1 MKIAIVA
8 LTDFHTS
15 SSTVRRVEMLG
26 KGLSVL
32 GHEVHI
38 IIPQRFQPG
47 PLLQDLGGLHIHW
60 GSVTTPT
67 NWSTVSAR
75 LIARLKTILLV
86 EQLASQGLDWLLLY
100 NLGLEGVPMLLSAR
114 RHGVLVAA
122 EYCDARNKPQ
132 RPDLEAHIRMSWQ
145 RAADALIPR
154 MTHLNIAISRFLE
167 QWLRGRSPGTPT
179 LIVPPLVDSDLF
191 QSSDCGALA
200 FRDKW
205 HLGDSTVISYLG
217 SYWDVEGVGVLLR
230 AASKL
235 VGRGERFKLAISGA
249 ALPGRDCDDVA
260 ELVRELGLQNT
271 AVLTGWLPTDQVIA
285 ALSAADVLVVPKIDH
300 IANHAGVP
308 TKLGEYL
315 AVSRAIVASRVGDIP
330 LYLRD
335 RQDALLCDPG
345 DSDKLADALQQLLN
359 DTDLRRR
366 LASNARPAALRHFDY
381 VVAGK
386 QIESALL
393 QVRV

>member
-8 LTDFHTS
+8 LTDFHTP

-47 PLLQDLGGLHIHW
+47 PLLQDLDGLHIHW

-75 LIARLKTILLV
+75 LIARLKTIWQV

-114 RHGVLVAA
+114 RHGVRVAA

-191 QSSDCGALA
+191 QSSECGALA
-200 FRDKW
+200 FREKW
-205 HLGDSTVISYLG
+205 QLGDSTVISYLG

-235 VGRGERFKLAISGA
+235 VARGERFKLAVSGA
-249 ALPGRDCDDVA
+249 PLPGRDCDDVA
-260 ELVRELGLQNT
+260 QLVCELGLQNT

-315 AVSRAIVASRVGDIP
+315 AASRAIVASRVGDIP

-335 RQDALLCDPG
+335 QQDALLCDPG
-345 DSDKLADALQQLLN
+345 DADKLADALQQLLN

-366 LASNARPAALRHFDY
+366 LAGNARQAALRHFDY

-393 QVRV
+393 QVRA